1 MGLLFPD
8 LTEKEAKKLLPSKGD
23 VTVAKLSNKTFVYSV
38 GGGNPVLFE
47 HEDNL
52 YPTVYA
58 LWQFPHMS
66 PALLT
71 YSEVSP
77 KVIVGGA
84 DLMLPG
90 VIVPDEG
97 LGEFEAG
104 DVRGLRIPQ
113 SRFAFAVGRMLVGRS
128 EAESS
133 GMKGKGLG
141 LLHHF
146 PDALWAMG
154 DKSVPHSGFT
164 PERILPPP
172 DGEEAGGERR
182 KKSKKDKKDRGTG
195 KGGAAEG
202 EGQAAREAAGELG
215 SLALDGGSR
224 GGAAPAEAPAASME
238 ELIDACFMRALRERL
253 ADVDLPLDCSKFYSG
268 CMLPCRPA
276 GVELDIKRSSYKKLS
291 KLMKTMEKRGVIT
304 VKAIRKEDH
313 ILEVHR
319 DCPAYTSAA
328 EAAAEAGEG
337 AEESG
342 PGAEEGVGE
351 GEAALGGSGGS
362 GGGKGGTFSG
372 GRSAVSVSRR
382 FKVGSHL
389 RPVFGEAA
397 EGRENR
403 DRLFSEEEVG
413 QHLDDYTAREGL
425 APADG
430 GEESLTLDKLLKGAL
445 YNKRE
450 GVEVGDTAERGEV
463 LERLLGKIQ
472 VYHRVQR
479 TPPGGGASV
488 VVNHRGDLRPIELS
502 AEDRHIGRK
511 FITRVV
517 GLEGFGIYP
526 DDVVPKLK
534 HAFQCSVAIEAA
546 PGKDGWKLLAFQGKL
561 LAEIRDFLA
570 NDYGVAKPYVIITG
584 KVPP

>member
-1 MGLLFPD
+1 M
-8 LTEKEAKKLLPSKGD
+8 
-23 VTVAKLSNKTFVYSV
+23 AKLSNKTFVYSAN
-38 GGGNPVLFE
+38 GGNPVLFE

-90 VIVPDEG
+90 VIVPGEG
-97 LGEFEAG
+97 LGDWEAG
-104 DVRGLRIPQ
+104 DARGLRIPQ
-113 SRFAFAVGRMLVGRS
+113 SRFAFAVGRMLVGRA
-128 EAESS
+128 EAEAS

-154 DKSVPHSGFT
+154 DKSVPHAGFT

-172 DGEEAGGERR
+172 DGEEAAGAERK
-182 KKSKKDKKDRGTG
+182 KKSKKDKKDR
-195 KGGAAEG
+195 KGGA
-202 EGQAAREAAGELG
+202 EAAGGESEATEAAEELG
-215 SLALDGGSR
+215 GLALGDGSGGPDE
-224 GGAAPAEAPAASME
+224 GGAPDAAPAASME
-238 ELIDACFMRALRERL
+238 ELIDACFMRALRERV
-253 ADVDLPLDCSKFYSG
+253 ADGDLPLDCSKFYSG

-276 GVELDIKRSSYKKLS
+276 GVELDIKRSAYKKLS
-291 KLMKTMEKRGVIT
+291 KLMKTMEKRGVIA

-319 DCPAYTSAA
+319 DCSAYTAA
-328 EAAAEAGEG
+328 ADAAAAEATAGGGVPGGAEAGGGAAGAGEG
-337 AEESG
+337 G
-342 PGAEEGVGE
+342 GGGAGGGGRGVG
-351 GEAALGGSGGS
+351 GF
-362 GGGKGGTFSG
+362 GGK
-372 GRSAVSVSRR
+372 SAVSVAKRY
-382 FKVGSHL
+382 KVGSHL

-397 EGRENR
+397 EGRENK
-403 DRLFSEEEVG
+403 DRLFSAEEVG
-413 QHLDDYTAREGL
+413 SHLDEYAAREGL
-425 APADG
+425 AAPDGPANG
-430 GEESLTLDKLLKGAL
+430 MLTLDKLLKGAL
-445 YNKRE
+445 YNKKE
-450 GVEVGDTAERGEV
+450 GAEVGDTAERAEV
-463 LERLLGKIQ
+463 LDRLLGKIQ
-472 VYHRVQR
+472 TYHRISR
-479 TPPGGGASV
+479 TPPGGGAPV
-488 VVNHRGDLRPIELS
+488 VVNMRGDLRPVELS

-517 GLEGFGIYP
+517 GLEGFGIDP

-534 HAFQCSVAIEAA
+534 HAFQCSVAVEAA

-570 NDYGVAKPYVIITG
+570 NDYGVAKPYVVITG